1 MSNERWIRS
10 KITVEGKGM
19 THWYECRFRG
29 PWGEFSM
36 PVNGDEHADA
46 FLLLLNNGE
55 AYPALVEAMRG
66 ALGGIAEA
74 TEGVFRMRCPN
85 DGYTRQKADSA
96 RCSCDER

>member
-10 KITVEGKGM
+10 KITVEGEGM

-29 PWGEFSM
+29 PWGEFSI

-55 AYPALVEAMRG
+55 AYPALVEAVTD
-66 ALGGIAEA
+66 AIFAWDHAETSDLPEPGG
-74 TEGVFRMRCPN
+74 
-85 DGYTRQKADSA
+85 D
-96 RCSCDER
+96 RCSFDHVIDDLRALLP